1 MERCVS
7 CHNAD
12 GPAFSLLTYQD
23 AKQRAT
29 QIAAVTKSRLMPPW
43 KSEPGYGD
51 FQGQHPLT
59 EKEIALI
66 QTWVAQGAPEGV
78 PVRLRPPAANGWRL
92 GTPDLVVT
100 LDEYRVP
107 ASGPEFSRVF
117 VVPVPV
123 STVRYVRGLEFRPG
137 NARVVHHANI
147 RVDRTRASR
156 QLDEEDTAPGYA
168 GLIVRAASYPD
179 GHFLGWTPGQMA
191 PLLPP
196 GLMWRLHPGSD
207 LVIEVHMV
215 PTGKPELVAPSIGF
229 YFGSDGS
236 PRPAATLRLGRQTI
250 DIPPGEKH
258 YAISDSFVLPVDV
271 EVQAVQ
277 PHAHYRAR
285 QVTGIA
291 RLSDGTTRWLLY
303 IKDWDFRWQHVYR
316 YVTPLTLPRGTT
328 LSLHYTYDNSEE
340 NPRNPQRPPTRV
352 RWGQQSTS
360 EMGDLWVQVVTRNER
375 DLRLLQDSFE
385 PKAIAEDIIGYE
397 TMIEE
402 NPSKVSLHD
411 DVAVLYLQQGR
422 PQEASSHFE
431 ASVKLR
437 PQSPSAH
444 YNLATAL
451 AAAGRLGEAVGEFRA
466 ALELRPDYAMAW
478 NNLGNVQVRLGDFA
492 AARHNF
498 REAVRVDPA
507 NAEAH
512 YNLAGMALA
521 DGDLPDAVAAF
532 TRAARLN
539 PDWPLPFTSLAWL
552 LSTITPVVR

>member
-1 MERCVS
+1 
-7 CHNAD
+7 
-12 GPAFSLLTYQD
+12 
-23 AKQRAT
+23 
-29 QIAAVTKSRLMPPW
+29 
-43 KSEPGYGD
+43 
-51 FQGQHPLT
+51 
-59 EKEIALI
+59 
-66 QTWVAQGAPEGV
+66 
-78 PVRLRPPAANGWRL
+78 
-92 GTPDLVVT
+92 VT

-137 NARVVHHANI
+137 NARVLHHANI

-156 QLDEEDTAPGYA
+156 QLDEEDPAPGYA

>member
-1 MERCVS
+1 
-7 CHNAD
+7 
-12 GPAFSLLTYQD
+12 
-23 AKQRAT
+23 
-29 QIAAVTKSRLMPPW
+29 
-43 KSEPGYGD
+43 
-51 FQGQHPLT
+51 
-59 EKEIALI
+59 
-66 QTWVAQGAPEGV
+66 
-78 PVRLRPPAANGWRL
+78 
-92 GTPDLVVT
+92 
-100 LDEYRVP
+100 
-107 ASGPEFSRVF
+107 
-117 VVPVPV
+117 
-123 STVRYVRGLEFRPG
+123 
-137 NARVVHHANI
+137 
-147 RVDRTRASR
+147 
-156 QLDEEDTAPGYA
+156 
-168 GLIVRAASYPD
+168 
-179 GHFLGWTPGQMA
+179 MA